1 MTQCERVLKY
11 MEDFGSINP
20 MQAMKD
26 LGVMRLGDRG
36 EGGAGM
42 IDWLIAKIKYHL
54 STDWCYDRMEKEGYA
69 TNGCCRGTAG
79 GTRHMNYLSEMCI
92 ECK

>member
-26 LGVMRLGDRG
+26 LGVMRLGARIFDLKKAGHKITRRTVTG
-36 EGGAGM
+36 RNRYGAPVIYAEYKLEEQNAEQDISAGPPGG
-42 IDWLIAKIKYHL
+42 
-54 STDWCYDRMEKEGYA
+54 
-69 TNGCCRGTAG
+69 
-79 GTRHMNYLSEMCI
+79 
-92 ECK
+92 